1 MIMDSIGVLSQVIV
15 VLIGMVST
23 YIILDFM
30 SRFGRTLYY
39 KKYVY
44 VLAYIIF
51 TLILFGTSTLGNSFI
66 SSGNSLI
73 GLTINIGATLIGTI
87 IIGHF
92 LYNNNK
98 IYILYYSIFILFM
111 CCFQIIANIVLPV
124 IYSLCNINFSSTEF
138 VEIASSIIIQF
149 ANFSASRLFIM
160 CFRKKKIE
168 RITPIQY
175 LNFLILPFFSIFY
188 IITLIIYLQIY
199 ASTDELILLVVNIIF
214 IIILNLYITNVFEA
228 ISKNNI
234 LKNELDLYEQ
244 QSKLQYQYYNDL
256 ERKYKS
262 SRTIIHDM
270 KNHLQS
276 IEQLYHLQENDMA
289 FKYTKD
295 MYQMLDELGQKYYT
309 SNRVLNIIVNDK
321 VQRAETLGINI
332 KCQIGDIQLEFIRDI
347 DLTTIVANLFDNAI
361 EACRRVENNRYINF
375 KADKF
380 NEFMVMTLSNS
391 IEEVPVKDG
400 NRFISQ
406 KKNHEGL
413 GLMNVKKTLEKYE
426 GNMKIQ
432 YDKDEFKVNIV
443 IPIV

>member
-1 MIMDSIGVLSQVIV
+1 MIDSVKVLSQVIT
-15 VLIGMVST
+15 VLLGMIST
-23 YIILDFM
+23 YIIFDFM

-39 KKYVY
+39 KKYLY
-44 VLAYIIF
+44 ILAYIIF
-51 TLILFGTSTLGNSFI
+51 TLALFGTSSLENSFV
-66 SSGNSLI
+66 SSGESLI
-73 GLTINIGATLIGTI
+73 GLTINVGASLIGTI
-87 IIGHF
+87 IIGHI

-111 CCFQIIANIVLPV
+111 CCFQIITGIVLQV
-124 IYSLCNINFSSTEF
+124 IFSLCNINFSSVEF
-138 VEIASSIIIQF
+138 AAITSSIIIQF

-160 CFRKKKIE
+160 CFKKKKIE
-168 RITPIQY
+168 RITSIQY

-199 ASTDELILLVVNIIF
+199 ASIDEIILLVVNIIF
-214 IIILNLYITNVFEA
+214 ILLLNLYISNVFEA

-244 QSKLQYQYYNDL
+244 QTKLQYQYYNDL

-276 IEQLYHLQENDMA
+276 IEQLYNLQENDIA
-289 FKYTKD
+289 NQYTTD

-321 VQRAETLGINI
+321 IQRAEVFGINM

-347 DLTTIVANLFDNAI
+347 DLTTIFANLFDNAI
-361 EACRRVENNRYINF
+361 EACKRVDNNRYINF

-380 NEFMVMTLSNS
+380 NEFIVMTLSNC
-391 IEEVPVKDG
+391 IEAIPVKEG
-400 NRFISQ
+400 NKFVSQ

-426 GNMKIQ
+426 GNVKIQ